1 MSLEACLPADLRG
14 PGTTITKVSA
24 GLSGTG
30 VYRVAAAGEAF
41 ALKISSESEPL
52 TVWRRKLH
60 IQRLAANAGLAPVL
74 SHNDVNPTNLVFDGE
89 KLLLV
94 DWETAGRNDPFYDPA
109 TISVFARMDEGACQR
124 MLSTYDGAPMT
135 RLPERFVYYRRLVA
149 VLAGAMFLHLARQ
162 SGHAGATGTETL
174 GSTPSLGD
182 FYQRIRAGT
191 LNVGTGD
198 GQWLFGLSLLK
209 DSFAL

>member
-1 MSLEACLPADLRG
+1 M
-14 PGTTITKVSA
+14 
-24 GLSGTG
+24 
-30 VYRVAAAGEAF
+30 
-41 ALKISSESEPL
+41 
-52 TVWRRKLH
+52 
-60 IQRLAANAGLAPVL
+60 L

-89 KLLLV
+89 KLLLL

-124 MLSTYDGAPMT
+124 MLSTYDGAPVT
-135 RLPERFVYYRRLVA
+135 RLPERFIYNRRLVA
-149 VLAGAMFLHLARQ
+149 VLAGAMFLHLARL

-174 GSTPSLGD
+174 DATLSLGD